1 MRKKEW
7 KMTRKVLIVDDE
19 KTIVDILKF
28 NLKKEGYETVCAYDG
43 REGLRMAQQE
53 NPDLILLDIMLPYM
67 DGFEV
72 CRTLRE
78 SGSNVPIIMIT
89 AREEETDKVFGLE
102 NGADDY
108 ITKPFSMRE
117 LMARVKANMRR
128 SPAAAAPAETGGS
141 VIRAGALSVDLE
153 RHSVFK
159 NGEEL
164 ELTQREF
171 ELVRFLAQNP
181 GRVVSRQELM
191 SEVWQYDY
199 FGDVR
204 TVDVAVR
211 RLREK
216 LEDNPA
222 EPTYVI
228 TKRGVGYYFESNQ

>member
-1 MRKKEW
+1 MSK
-7 KMTRKVLIVDDE
+7 KVLVVDDE
-19 KTIVDILKF
+19 KAIVDILEF
-28 NLKKEGYETVCAYDG
+28 NLRKEYEVIRAYDG
-43 REGLRMAQQE
+43 REGLRMARQDK
-53 NPDLILLDIMLPYM
+53 PDIILLDVMLPYM

-72 CRTLRE
+72 CRALRE
-78 SGSNVPIIMIT
+78 EGDNVPIIMLT

-108 ITKPFSMRE
+108 MTKPFSMRE
-117 LMARVKANMRR
+117 LMARVKTNMRR
-128 SPAAAAPAETGGS
+128 ISVSAPAPAPAAGDGGS
-141 VIRAGALSVDLE
+141 VIKVRALSIDLD

-159 NGEEL
+159 NGKEL
-164 ELTQREF
+164 DLTQREF

-191 SEVWQYDY
+191 SQVWQYDY
-199 FGDVR
+199 FGSDLR

-222 EPTYVI
+222 EPVYVM
-228 TKRGVGYYFESNQ
+228 TKRGVGYYFGE